1 MSRRAL
7 PPARPTRPL
16 AVRVLA
22 PDLLRS
28 LLPTLLPAL
37 LFSLVSHVEPV
48 AAQEPPGDAGEIGV
62 EDESEDP
69 SEDESEAPVLTG
81 RVTRDEVEAAVPDWV
96 QAEIEA
102 EVDTEAALTLA
113 RVDPGA
119 EVTVYLGTWCS
130 DSRRE
135 LSHLWRALDEAAGMV
150 DFRLDYIAV
159 DRDKE
164 EPAELVEGAGLRYV
178 PTFIVR
184 RDGEE
189 VGRIVEEAPHGI
201 VADLTSLL
209 RGEVTGVVSARDDL
223 EPDDLEPDD

>member
-1 MSRRAL
+1 MSRRAFSS
-7 PPARPTRPL
+7 ARPARPL
-16 AVRVLA
+16 AVRIPA
-22 PDLLRS
+22 TGLLRS
-28 LLPTLLPAL
+28 LLPALLPAL
-37 LFSLVSHVEPV
+37 LLSLVSHVEPV
-48 AAQEPPGDAGEIGV
+48 AAQEPPVDAGEVAV
-62 EDESEDP
+62 EDEAAEEP
-69 SEDESEAPVLTG
+69 EPPVLTG

-164 EPAELVEGAGLRYV
+164 EPAELVEGAGLLYV
-178 PTFIVR
+178 PTFVVR
-184 RDGEE
+184 RDGAE

-209 RGEVTGVVSARDDL
+209 RGEVTGVVTARDDL
-223 EPDDLEPDD
+223 ESKQAPVEEPES